1 MTLQNPRRTAYVE
14 LTYAIPP
21 DVGWKHHEIE
31 NIEILVAG
39 AMLLGG

>member
-1 MTLQNPRRTAYVE
+1 VTLQNPRRTAYVE

-31 NIEILVAG
+31 ILVAG